1 MATDNN
7 CAVIGSGL
15 FGIQAVREL
24 TRRGIFVD
32 WYSSDPEP
40 GGIWQP
46 MPWGKTREST
56 ELVNPGWCIAPEFRM
71 KPTVTVQ
78 EFRALLKSWS
88 DERASLQQRR
98 FLTRVDKVVEHDSHV
113 CVATPHGE
121 ASYAFVVVATGHYG
135 APRIPATWTGDH
147 CYHASELQD
156 LSRIQPGQSVLVI
169 GGGQSGVEICEEI
182 IEERSDIRLS
192 WCTGR
197 KVRLISRHSPLAML
211 GTCVRYSTR
220 GEAPRG
226 FVITKSPS
234 TVSARCA
241 IMPARVLQVDEERVE
256 FSDGS
261 VQKFDH
267 IIAATGYAS
276 PAGLDFPAPD
286 PGRTKGMRLS
296 PHRRIASLNYDGDG
310 CGGASM
316 SCARKQAAAVG
327 RLFAELEKE
336 SPAQGPGVFRGH
348 PVLRNTRITE

>member
-1 MATDNN
+1 MGTDNN

-15 FGIQAVREL
+15 FGIQAVRAL

-56 ELVNPGWCIAPEFRM
+56 ELVNPGWCIAPEFRT

-88 DERASLQQRR
+88 DENTDLQQRH
-98 FLTRVDKVVEHDSHV
+98 FLTRVGSVLEYDSHV
-113 CVATPHGE
+113 SVATPHGE
-121 ASYAFVVVATGHYG
+121 TPYAFVVVATGHYG
-135 APRIPATWTGDH
+135 APNVPGDWTGDN
-147 CYHASELQD
+147 CYHASGLQD
-156 LSRIQPGQSVLVI
+156 LSRIQPDQSVLVI

-182 IEERSDIRLS
+182 IEDRPDIRLS

-197 KVRLISRHSPLAML
+197 RVRLISRLSPLAML

-234 TVSARCA
+234 TVPTRCT
-241 IMPARVLQVDEERVE
+241 IMPTRVLQVDGERVE

-276 PAGLDFPAPD
+276 PVGLDFSAPNRA
-286 PGRTKGMRLS
+286 RTKGMRLS
-296 PHRRIASLNYDGDG
+296 PRSRIAALNYDGDG

-316 SCARKQAAAVG
+316 RCARKQAAAAA
-327 RLFAELEKE
+327 RLFADLRGPKK
-336 SPAQGPGVFRGH
+336 SPA
-348 PVLRNTRITE
+348 

>member
-1 MATDNN
+1 MATTGKS

-24 TRRGIFVD
+24 TRRGNSVD

-56 ELVNPGWCIAPEFRM
+56 ELVNPGWCIAPEFRT

-88 DERASLQQRR
+88 DERTDLQRRR
-98 FLTRVDKVVEHDSHV
+98 FLTRVDSVVEHDSHV
-113 CVATPHGE
+113 RVATPDGE
-121 ASYAFVVVATGHYG
+121 TPYAFVVVATGHYG
-135 APRIPATWTGDH
+135 APRVPDDWKGNN
-147 CYHASELQD
+147 CCHASSLED
-156 LSRIQPGQSVLVI
+156 LSRIQPDQSVLVI

-182 IEERSDIRLS
+182 IEERPGLKLS

-197 KVRLISRHSPLAML
+197 KVKLITRLSPLAML

-220 GEAPRG
+220 SEAPRG

-234 TVSARCA
+234 TVSTHCT
-241 IMPARVLQVDEERVE
+241 IMPTRVLHVDGDGGRVE

-261 VQKFDH
+261 VRKFDH

-276 PAGLDFPAPD
+276 PVGLDFPAPN
-286 PGRTKGMRLS
+286 PVRTKGMRLS
-296 PHRRIASLNYDGDG
+296 PPPPQSRRLP
-310 CGGASM
+310 
-316 SCARKQAAAVG
+316 Q
-327 RLFAELEKE
+327 
-336 SPAQGPGVFRGH
+336 P
-348 PVLRNTRITE
+348 

>member
-1 MATDNN
+1 MATDSN

-24 TRRGIFVD
+24 TRRGIAVD

-71 KPTVTVQ
+71 KPTVTVH

-88 DERASLQQRR
+88 DEGANLQRRR
-98 FLTRVDKVVEHDSHV
+98 FLTRVDSVVEYDSHV
-113 CVATPHGE
+113 CVATPDGE
-121 ASYAFVVVATGHYG
+121 TQYAFVVVATGHYG
-135 APRIPATWTGDH
+135 EPRIPGEWTGDN
-147 CYHASELQD
+147 CYHASSLQD
-156 LSRIQPGQSVLVI
+156 LSRVQPHQSVLVI

-182 IEERSDIRLS
+182 LEDRPDIRLS

-197 KVRLISRHSPLAML
+197 KVRLITRHSPLAML
-211 GTCVRYSTR
+211 GTCVRYST
-220 GEAPRG
+220 GEQAPRG
-226 FVITKSPS
+226 WVITKSPS
-234 TVSARCA
+234 MVSTRCTM
-241 IMPARVLQVDEERVE
+241 MPTRVLQVDGGRVE

-261 VQKFDH
+261 IQKFDH

-276 PAGLDFPAPD
+276 PVGLDFPAPNRA
-286 PGRTKGMRLS
+286 RTKGMRLS
-296 PHRRIASLNYDGDG
+296 PGSRIASLNHDGDG

-316 SCARKQAAAVG
+316 ACARKQGAAVA
-327 RLFAELEKE
+327 RLFADLGDLKK
-336 SPAQGPGVFRGH
+336 SAA
-348 PVLRNTRITE
+348 